1 VVVVVAGVVMV
12 VMGVNRES
20 GGEDCV
26 GCGGGCS
33 FFYIILLTLFKDYTQ
48 DRCLVYV
55 CSRHVYSQDRC
66 PDYVFS

>member
-33 FFYIILLTLFKDYTQ
+33 FFYNSLNII
-48 DRCLVYV
+48 
-55 CSRHVYSQDRC
+55 
-66 PDYVFS
+66 